1 MKGGVILREYLI
13 KLRKG
18 KSLTQQQ
25 MADKIGITKQYYSL
39 IEKGKR
45 QKKMDIVLVSA
56 IASVFDMP
64 IAQIVE
70 YEKELM
76 KS

>member
-1 MKGGVILREYLI
+1 MREYLI

-25 MADKIGITKQYYSL
+25 MADKIGITKQYYNM

-45 QKKMDIVLVSA
+45 QKKMDIVLASA

-64 IAQIVE
+64 IEQIVE
-70 YEKELM
+70 YEKELI

>member
-1 MKGGVILREYLI
+1 MREYLI

-25 MADKIGITKQYYSL
+25 MADKIGITKQYYSK
-39 IEKGKR
+39 IEKGER

-56 IASVFDMP
+56 IASIFDMP
-64 IAQIVE
+64 IEQIVE
-70 YEKELM
+70 YEKELI

>member
-1 MKGGVILREYLI
+1 MREYLI

-64 IAQIVE
+64 IEQIAK
-70 YEKELM
+70 YEKELT

>member
-1 MKGGVILREYLI
+1 MREYLI

-64 IAQIVE
+64 IEQIVE
-70 YEKELM
+70 YEKELI

>member
-1 MKGGVILREYLI
+1 MREYLI
-13 KLRKG
+13 KLRKD
-18 KSLTQQQ
+18 KSLTQQEV
-25 MADKIGITKQYYSL
+25 ADKIGITKQYYSAV
-39 IEKGKR
+39 ERGKR

-64 IAQIVE
+64 IEQIVE

>member
-1 MKGGVILREYLI
+1 MREYLI
-13 KLRKG
+13 KLRKD

-25 MADKIGITKQYYSL
+25 MADKIGITKQYYNM

-45 QKKMDIVLVSA
+45 QKKMDIVLASA

-64 IAQIVE
+64 IEQIVE
-70 YEKELM
+70 CEKELI

>member
-1 MKGGVILREYLI
+1 MREYLI
-13 KLRKG
+13 KLRKD
-18 KSLTQQQ
+18 KSLTQQEV
-25 MADKIGITKQYYSL
+25 ADKIGITKQYYSAV
-39 IEKGKR
+39 ERGKR
-45 QKKMDIVLVSA
+45 QKKMDIVLVLA

-64 IAQIVE
+64 IEQIVE

>member
-1 MKGGVILREYLI
+1 MREYLI
-13 KLRKG
+13 KLRKD
-18 KSLTQQQ
+18 KSLTQQEV
-25 MADKIGITKQYYSL
+25 ADKIGITKQYYSA
-39 IEKGKR
+39 IERGKR

-64 IAQIVE
+64 IEQIVE

>member
-1 MKGGVILREYLI
+1 MREYLI
-13 KLRKG
+13 KLRKD

-25 MADKIGITKQYYSL
+25 VADKIGITKQYYSA

-45 QKKMDIVLVSA
+45 QKKMDIVLASA

-64 IAQIVE
+64 IEQIVK
-70 YEKELM
+70 YEKELT

>member
-25 MADKIGITKQYYSL
+25 MADKIGITKQYYNM

-45 QKKMDIVLVSA
+45 QKKMDIVLASA

-64 IAQIVE
+64 IEQIVE
-70 YEKELM
+70 YEKELI

>member
-1 MKGGVILREYLI
+1 LREYLI

-25 MADKIGITKQYYSL
+25 MADKIGITKQYYSK
-39 IEKGKR
+39 IEKGER
-45 QKKMDIVLVSA
+45 QRKMDLVLVSA
-56 IASVFDMP
+56 IASIFDVP
-64 IAQIVE
+64 IEQIAE
-70 YEKELM
+70 YEKELT

>member
-1 MKGGVILREYLI
+1 MREYLI

-18 KSLTQQQ
+18 MSLTQQQ

-64 IAQIVE
+64 IEQIVE
-70 YEKELM
+70 YEKELI